1 MSIESSKII
10 ALQTCPFPITN
21 HFLYV
26 MFPCAVAHHILFIHR
41 KPRPK
46 PKPKH
51 LQKSP
56 PPPLLHPSQ
65 SNPLIAQGTTIEEL
79 LRSIGMLKYL
89 DVFHEHNLIMVTDCF
104 DMTEDDLEKMG
115 ITLGGH
121 QYKIVKNIR
130 IKQEELGTQSP
141 F

>member
-1 MSIESSKII
+1 MYTS
-10 ALQTCPFPITN
+10 
-21 HFLYV
+21 
-26 MFPCAVAHHILFIHR
+26 AVAHHISFIHR

-56 PPPLLHPSQ
+56 PPPPPTSQ
-65 SNPLIAQGTTIEEL
+65 SNPLTTAQGITMEEL
-79 LRSIGMLKYL
+79 LRSIGMSRYVDL
-89 DVFHEHNLIMVTDCF
+89 FHEHNLIMVTDCF

-121 QYKIVKNIR
+121 QYKIVKNIH